1 MIARAVPFVDR
12 TDAGRQLA
20 AALSAYRFEHPLI
33 LAIPRGG
40 VPIGRIVAD
49 ALEGDL
55 DVVLVRKLG
64 APFNPEFAIGA
75 VDESG
80 AIHLTERM
88 YSVRADAEFIR
99 QECARE
105 LQLIRERR
113 LRYSPQRPP
122 LDPAG
127 RTVIVVDDGLATGA
141 TMQAALIS
149 IRARHPRRLVC
160 AVPVA
165 APESMDAVG
174 ELCDDLVCI
183 AAPQDFYA
191 VGQFYESFP
200 SVGENEVLSLLDAA
214 GDATSAGRPR
224 PAYMGDL
231 DRPAHPRR

>member
-1 MIARAVPFVDR
+1 MISRDAPFLDR
-12 TDAGRQLA
+12 TDAARRLA
-20 AALSAYRFEHPLI
+20 AALSAYRREHPLV

-49 ALEGDL
+49 ALGGDL

-64 APFNPEFAIGA
+64 APFNPEFAVGA

-80 AIHLTERM
+80 AVHLTERM

-99 QECARE
+99 QESARE
-105 LQLIRERR
+105 LELIRDRR
-113 LRYSPQRPP
+113 RRYSPQRPP
-122 LDPAG
+122 ADPAG

-141 TMQAALIS
+141 TIQAALIS
-149 IRARHPRRLVC
+149 TRARRPARLVC

-165 APESMDAVG
+165 APESLDAAG

-191 VGQFYESFP
+191 VGQFYENFP
-200 SVGENEVLSLLDAA
+200 PVREDEVLSLLAA
-214 GDATSAGRPR
+214 NGTAASVVWPR
-224 PAYMGDL
+224 PVHADNPE
-231 DRPAHPRR
+231 RPDHRR